1 MKWAYR
7 LELAMSN
14 TDYLVRIKEEP
25 STSRSSVCFVCGKDG
40 VEHSLYSKPRQ
51 QGPFFPFLEHHPP
64 PQGASPVGP
73 DGIVS
78 ACLLCYSFLTQ
89 QWEAYETNRISNS
102 RRMYWLKRFDNEPF
116 AGLEQDKHVEYAVN
130 IFDLGS
136 KTPPTNSLKLDLA
149 EQLPNI
155 MSNVTDSVTD
165 NKVKRSEID
174 HGIISEDNKALDLS
188 VSVQSS
194 RNSEVRLSA
203 ENSNVNVCFVCG
215 DCCSKGS
222 LIDIFTK
229 PISNCPF
236 FPSLAQHRAPLGA
249 KPVDSSGK
257 IEVCKVCHQ
266 HLLQQWDLYQRY
278 NVNHTE
284 QNLKVKEATF
294 SGSRAVLQKPVTSRD
309 SSNSSMDQQEFTCFL
324 CGFRN
329 ISEEIQVVFSCPT
342 NNKEPYFTFLRKI
355 RPALGASP
363 LSSDGAA
370 LICSCC
376 YRKLYCQFQGYER
389 SRVPEEKR
397 LYKITSDAP
406 VELTSVLKL
415 HLTGAF
421 KSVSIPSVSGCYL
434 CGKSMQADKLIFLN
448 TNPQNGAMFFSFI
461 KDLPRPITAKPLDY
475 EGRILVCVECQT
487 LMKTQWETFE
497 AVRMP
502 NEKRQYKIPFTKA
515 VKLESSLTSCGSLH
529 DASPQV
535 SVPQLQ
541 ISHLDK
547 HACNRNANATQNEV
561 LLTTFNPVST
571 TRTLPQLTYQD
582 AGFGPSTSSFINKSK
597 YKLEDAAT
605 SDKTQL
611 SRRIADPL
619 EGGFTK
625 HPLHFAAVCFVCGEY
640 SSATQTYSLWAHPN
654 QEETAFFPFLFKHM
668 PPNGSEPLKEDS
680 SCFVCTFCY
689 HSLTAQ
695 WIAYETSP
703 YPEDSN
709 PWQRQYNTY
718 HYVCFICGITTYRK
732 RTRSISVE
740 DFPFLIEHPR
750 PAGSLAINRGESVI
764 TCLTC
769 FESLMFQWK
778 DFERMKVPVEL
789 RKYNWIVL
797 PPPPDDDIFQASQET
812 ASLRSVASSSEE
824 DTKIIDNVRDISATE
839 ELPHGSKT
847 PSLTMHA
854 PPKPGVH
861 TMAAVSP
868 LHPGQHINN
877 MIGHYSGSSNSAL
890 NATRTSSFAAALRK
904 LAKQA
909 VDPVAEKDLTS
920 ITPASSPVIVSA
932 SGTPKHMFST
942 SYLSSNDPSVSS
954 ASPPVITISHTPNQL
969 SHPLETRKRTDLTN
983 MAHFIGNNNSVHSE
997 KRPDSYLGTKDSR
1010 AISHLRSES
1019 VASVSS
1025 HPDDDRPS
1033 IRGFQP
1039 YKSSSDGSHSH
1050 SSRISLYNRHP
1061 PALSVSYPYHSAF
1074 LPPAY
1079 FSHPAYGLK
1088 DSPYLDRYGL
1098 MRTSMMQLPQGPGLI
1113 PRTNVP
1119 FVTSRSYPPDLVGH
1133 SVGFVSSGIN
1143 AVSQE
1148 RVLQEEQ
1155 HLQEREQEFIQE
1167 RERDQ
1172 ERVRD
1177 WSKTRDQDVQGQC
1190 AENLEERNH
1199 TSRSPL
1205 IMSALRNEESKG
1217 KYGSITQGTPR
1228 DIVIK
1233 RPFQVTVPS
1242 STPLNL
1248 TTYLPGSR
1256 ETLTHHEQDLQT
1268 LPEGLAYKHPLFL
1281 YQDIHRN
1288 SPLHSIQIPREA
1300 DRTLKKE
1307 PEVFKHDSMVGTQD
1321 LQSSGI
1327 MLLQKTLQD
1336 NKGVSPINKANDFE
1350 DSTVQ
1355 NKFSST
1361 TNQNGINKRAIIG
1374 LKESVKHR
1382 TRYLST
1388 ALNNNIKMGENSN
1401 FSGNDKRNIFSDE
1414 SHKSG
1419 GLKQLNTSNYNHYL
1433 PPIPLSS
1440 VSQSSKS
1447 ERMCGVIIDNSSSSS
1462 HGSLE
1467 HAGTETTDIVCS
1479 TLSKVVSKLDIEEER
1494 LKKARLSE
1502 NYCSDDC
1509 DSDAEEEN
1517 QSRLR
1522 YDLVIKSGP
1531 PLKLDLDP
1539 RKLEFLETLGLC
1551 THQKRKEKE
1560 LDRFLKCKNLIHQ
1573 HIIIPT
1579 LKEHQRCTSPLDEVR
1594 SSFNPKNLCREDDYP
1609 QKVEFLTVLDLM
1621 PTSLQKIQ
1629 EIENTW
1635 KAIKSER
1642 TKRKRKYSE
1651 REDKK
1656 KYIAIVSVQESVR
1669 TVSNRLEEDRKQ
1681 PIKLIL
1687 EDPPL
1692 LSKQQNEDVHIPS
1705 TVLNSPDMKETEKEV
1720 IPKAQQTKLFSVNHK
1735 DQPSNVPLEASN
1747 KSVLNTPVSV
1757 IPWYEGRRLERDFVQ
1772 EFHESVFQT
1781 TELQLAEQKPSQA
1794 TDQYSQHNTSLNENS
1809 LVTFANKNLV
1819 NRESKVLER
1828 SKVRKNESYSWPGIE
1843 AVLEAYEHH
1852 LAEQKSEK
1860 EFLLQRCQ
1868 QLGLKNQ
1875 ELNNQVD
1882 RFHQQVNELFQLKH
1896 LLDEDRQRYQKAI
1909 DELKMCLYQL
1919 R

>member
-1 MKWAYR
+1 
-7 LELAMSN
+7 MSN
-14 TDYLVRIKEEP
+14 TDYLVRVKEEP

-40 VEHSLYSKPRQ
+40 VDRSLYSKPRQ

-64 PQGASPVGP
+64 PQGANPIGP

-89 QWEAYETNRISNS
+89 QWEAYETKRISNS
-102 RRMYWLKRFDNEPF
+102 KRMYWLKRFDNEPF
-116 AGLEQDKHVEYAVN
+116 AGLEQGMHVEYAGN
-130 IFDLGS
+130 FFDLGS
-136 KTPPTNSLKLDLA
+136 KTPPINSLKLDFT
-149 EQLPNI
+149 EQLPSD
-155 MSNVTDSVTD
+155 MSHVTDIVND
-165 NKVKRSEID
+165 NKVKRSSEID
-174 HGIISEDNKALDLS
+174 HGIISEDDRALDLS
-188 VSVQSS
+188 VSDRFC
-194 RNSEVRLSA
+194 RNSEVTLSKLSA
-203 ENSNVNVCFVCG
+203 ENSNINVCFVCG
-215 DCCSKGS
+215 ECCSNGT
-222 LIDIFTK
+222 LIDVFTK

-249 KPVDSSGK
+249 KPIDSSGK
-257 IEVCKVCHQ
+257 IEVCKACHQ
-266 HLLQQWDLYQRY
+266 HLLQQWDLYQLY
-278 NVNHTE
+278 NVNHAE
-284 QNLKVKEATF
+284 KNHQVKKSTF
-294 SGSRAVLQKPVTSRD
+294 SGSHLVSQKRATSRD
-309 SSNSSMDQQEFTCFL
+309 SSNSFVDQQEFTCFL

-355 RPALGASP
+355 RPSLGASP
-363 LSSDGAA
+363 LSNDGAA

-421 KSVSIPSVSGCYL
+421 KPGSMPSFSGCYL
-434 CGKSMQADKLIFLN
+434 CGKSMQVDKLIFLN
-448 TNPQNGAMFFSFI
+448 TKPQTGAMFFSFI
-461 KDLPRPITAKPLDY
+461 KDLPRPVAAKPLDS

-487 LMKTQWETFE
+487 FMKTQWEAFE

-502 NEKRQYKIPFTKA
+502 NEKRQYKIPFTKT
-515 VKLESSLTSCGSLH
+515 VKLESSLTSCGSFH
-529 DASPQV
+529 DTSSQVSNPQV
-535 SVPQLQ
+535 Q
-541 ISHLDK
+541 ISLPDRYVHNK
-547 HACNRNANATQNEV
+547 NASLTQNEV
-561 LLTTFNPVST
+561 LLTTFNPVT
-571 TRTLPQLTYQD
+571 TTHTLPQLAYQD
-582 AGFGPSTSSFINKSK
+582 AGYGPSTSSFTNKSK
-597 YKLEDAAT
+597 FRLDDVVT
-605 SDKTQL
+605 PDKTHL
-611 SRRIADPL
+611 SRRITDPL
-619 EGGFTK
+619 EGCFTK
-625 HPLHFAAVCFVCGEY
+625 QPLLFAAVCFVCGEY

-654 QEETAFFPFLFKHM
+654 QEETAFFPFLLKHT

-680 SCFVCTFCY
+680 NCLVCTFCY

-703 YPEDSN
+703 YPEDGN

-797 PPPPDDDIFQASQET
+797 PPPPEDDSFQANQET
-812 ASLRSVASSSEE
+812 ASLRSVASSTEE
-824 DTKIIDNVRDISATE
+824 DSKLTDNVEDISVTE
-839 ELPHGSKT
+839 ELPHGSKA

-868 LHPGQHINN
+868 LHPGQNINN
-877 MIGHYSGSSNSAL
+877 MIGHFSGSSNSAL

-909 VDPVAEKDLTS
+909 VDPVAEKDLPS

-932 SGTPKHMFST
+932 SGTPKHMFAS
-942 SYLSSNDPSVSS
+942 SYLSSNGPSASS

-969 SHPLETRKRTDLTN
+969 AHSLETRKRTDLTN
-983 MAHFIGNNNSVHSE
+983 MGHFVGNSNSVHSE
-997 KRPDSYLGTKDSR
+997 KRPDSYLGAKDSHV
-1010 AISHLRSES
+1010 ISHLRSES
-1019 VASVSS
+1019 VVSVSS
-1025 HPDDDRPS
+1025 HPDDGRPS
-1033 IRGFQP
+1033 TRGFQP

-1050 SSRISLYNRHP
+1050 PSHISLYDRHP

-1074 LPPAY
+1074 LPPAH

-1098 MRTSMMQLPQGPGLI
+1098 MRTSMMQLPQAPGML

-1119 FVTSRSYPPDLVGH
+1119 FVTSGSYPPDLLGH
-1133 SVGFVSSGIN
+1133 SIGFVSSGIN
-1143 AVSQE
+1143 AVNQE

-1155 HLQEREQEFIQE
+1155 HLQEREREFIQD

-1177 WSKTRDQDVQGQC
+1177 WPKTRDQDMQGQC
-1190 AENLEERNH
+1190 TENREERNH

-1242 STPLNL
+1242 SAPLNL

-1256 ETLTHHEQDLQT
+1256 ETLTHREQDLQT

-1281 YQDIHRN
+1281 YQGVIMPKKVCKRSLPRTDRTTERKMVDIHRN
-1288 SPLHSIQIPREA
+1288 SPLHSVQVPKEA

-1307 PEVFKHDSMVGTQD
+1307 PEIFRHDSVVGTQD
-1321 LQSSGI
+1321 SQSSGI
-1327 MLLQKTLQD
+1327 TLLQKTLQD
-1336 NKGVSPINKANDFE
+1336 TKGVSPRNKAHDFD
-1350 DSTVQ
+1350 DSTAQ
-1355 NKFSST
+1355 NKLSST

-1374 LKESVKHR
+1374 IKEPAKHR

-1388 ALNNNIKMGENSN
+1388 GITNNIKTEENSN
-1401 FSGNDKRNIFSDE
+1401 FSGNDKRHIFSDE

-1419 GLKQLNTSNYNHYL
+1419 GLKQLNTSNHNHYL
-1433 PPIPLSS
+1433 PPIPQYS

-1447 ERMCGVIIDNSSSSS
+1447 ERMYGVIIDNSSSSS

-1467 HAGTETTDIVCS
+1467 CTGIETTDIICN

-1502 NYCSDDC
+1502 NYRSDDS

-1522 YDLVIKSGP
+1522 YVLVIKNGP

-1539 RKLEFLETLGLC
+1539 RKLEFLDILGLC

-1560 LDRFLKCKNLIHQ
+1560 FDKFLKYKNITHQ
-1573 HIIIPT
+1573 QIIIPT
-1579 LKEHQRCTSPLDEVR
+1579 LKEPQRCTSPLDEVR
-1594 SSFNPKNLCREDDYP
+1594 LSFNPKNLCKEDDYH
-1609 QKVEFLTVLDLM
+1609 QKVEFLTVLDLL
-1621 PTSLQKIQ
+1621 PTSSQKI
-1629 EIENTW
+1629 EEVENTW
-1635 KAIKSER
+1635 KVIKSDR
-1642 TKRKRKYSE
+1642 IKRKRKYSE

-1656 KYIAIVSVQESVR
+1656 KYAPVVNIQENVR
-1669 TVSNRLEEDRKQ
+1669 TVSNGLEDERKQ
-1681 PIKLIL
+1681 PKKLIL
-1687 EDPPL
+1687 EGPPL
-1692 LSKQQNEDVHIPS
+1692 LSKQLNEDIHVPS
-1705 TVLNSPDMKETEKEV
+1705 TVFNHPDMKQTEKEV
-1720 IPKAQQTKLFSVNHK
+1720 IPKAQQTKLPSLNHK
-1735 DQPSNVPLEASN
+1735 DQPSNVPLEVPN

-1757 IPWYEGRRLERDFVQ
+1757 IPRYEGRRLEKDFVQ
-1772 EFHESVFQT
+1772 GFHESVLQT
-1781 TELQLAEQKPSQA
+1781 TELQLAEQKQFQA
-1794 TDQYSQHNTSLNENS
+1794 IDQYSQHNTSLNENP
-1809 LVTFANKNLV
+1809 LVTFSNKNLV
-1819 NRESKVLER
+1819 NRESRGGLER
-1828 SKVRKNESYSWPGIE
+1828 SKVRQKESYSWPGIE

-1852 LAEQKSEK
+1852 LAGEK
-1860 EFLLQRCQ
+1860 FS
-1868 QLGLKNQ
+1868 
-1875 ELNNQVD
+1875 
-1882 RFHQQVNELFQLKH
+1882 
-1896 LLDEDRQRYQKAI
+1896 
-1909 DELKMCLYQL
+1909 
-1919 R
+1919 